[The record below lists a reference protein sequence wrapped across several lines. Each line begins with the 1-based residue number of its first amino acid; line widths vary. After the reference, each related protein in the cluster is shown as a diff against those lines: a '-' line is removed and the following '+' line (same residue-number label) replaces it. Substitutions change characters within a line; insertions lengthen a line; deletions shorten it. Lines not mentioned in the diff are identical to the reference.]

1 MILPIKSINFKIG
14 KPKRKNRGELDF
26 TVKKQ
31 GEEVWL
37 YCNGCKASYSYEM
50 FKNDREHF
58 FKIHSFYHKKVAEEK
73 GKK

>member
-1 MILPIKSINFKIG
+1 MIPPIESISFKIG

-37 YCNGCKASYSYEM
+37 YCNKCKASYSYEM